1 MEVLPATHPLPTVMK
16 AGSFGHRHRPSLES
30 FRRVAVWR
38 DALNRITIG
47 HACGQ
52 QEMRL
57 PRGQISLAFACGKRE
72 IKSVMRQPKHVA
84 PKKFDYPEETS
95 GSRLAAKARK
105 LANKLTPEQRR
116 EHFNGAMTMIYG
128 GAKEATLARR

>member
-1 MEVLPATHPLPTVMK
+1 MK
-16 AGSFGHRHRPSLES
+16 PPQRA
-30 FRRVAVWR
+30 
-38 DALNRITIG
+38 
-47 HACGQ
+47 
-52 QEMRL
+52 
-57 PRGQISLAFACGKRE
+57 
-72 IKSVMRQPKHVA
+72 A
-84 PKKFDYPEETS
+84 PKKLDYPAETP